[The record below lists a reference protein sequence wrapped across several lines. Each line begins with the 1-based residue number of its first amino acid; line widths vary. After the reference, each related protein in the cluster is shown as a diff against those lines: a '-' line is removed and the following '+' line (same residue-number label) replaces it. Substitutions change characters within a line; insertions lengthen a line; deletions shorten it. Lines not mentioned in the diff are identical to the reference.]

1 MFFFTTL
8 PLYLCVCVCVCVVR
22 RFEQII
28 QKTNKQKNNTNNK
41 ENTPEREILKK
52 SERQITERP
61 SHEKCQSKVTF
72 WTSVRFVPVLLLL
85 RTSFGNDYPN
95 GVIHADKA
103 DIRNF
108 LCCMSTRVRLPAIQ
122 ARVLKG
128 LLRRVW

>member
-8 PLYLCVCVCVCVVR
+8 PSYLCVCVCVCVVR

-28 QKTNKQKNNTNNK
+28 QKTNKQKNEQQRKHTR
-41 ENTPEREILKK
+41 ERNLKK

-108 LCCMSTRVRLPAIQ
+108 PCCTSTRVRLPAIQ